1 MAIAAE
7 MSVLLALSGAAL
19 FGHNF
24 AGRYSALIAGTDHIG
39 FICLVAVHE
48 LLAPVHWVFHVL
60 ILSGVLYAV
69 CDRIRAAVT
78 LQRTLRTL
86 PTIEP
91 ESGDAFWA
99 ASLTAGLDPD
109 RVRIVD
115 RLPTP
120 AFTAGWWTPRVFVA
134 RSLADTLSPE
144 ELAAVL
150 EHEAAHVTRRDPFTF
165 AALRFISHILW
176 WLPAVRNLSDDV
188 VDEVELAADDR
199 AATHH
204 PLALASALLAL
215 ANWRSRLPGPVTAPG
230 IARVDLLD
238 RRVLRLVGEP
248 APIRTHVTR
257 RSIGWG
263 LAVLV
268 PLCLSGLV
276 MVHPLHAASTSQ
288 PHADHCAHHHG
299 VALRHLFCPGF
310 SAPLHATGQCPHTH
324 AAGAP
329 A

>member
-1 MAIAAE
+1 MSRLPSRGTRSHAWSERRHRVAIAAE
-7 MSVLLALSGAAL
+7 MAALLVLTGAAL

-24 AGRYSALIAGTDHIG
+24 AGRYSALLAETDHVG

-78 LQRTLRTL
+78 LQRTLRMLTA
-86 PTIEP
+86 IEP
-91 ESGDAFWA
+91 ELGDAFWT
-99 ASLTAGLDPD
+99 ASLTAGLNPD
-109 RVRIVD
+109 RVHIVD
-115 RLPTP
+115 QLPTP
-120 AFTAGWWTPRVFVA
+120 AFTTGCWAPRVYVA
-134 RSLADTLSPE
+134 RSLAHTLSPE

-165 AALRFISHILW
+165 AALRFISLILW

-199 AATHH
+199 AATHR

-230 IARVDLLD
+230 FARVNLLD
-238 RRVLRLVGEP
+238 RRVLRLVGK
-248 APIRTHVTR
+248 RGVR
-257 RSIGWG
+257 R
-263 LAVLV
+263 
-268 PLCLSGLV
+268 
-276 MVHPLHAASTSQ
+276 
-288 PHADHCAHHHG
+288 
-299 VALRHLFCPGF
+299 LR
-310 SAPLHATGQCPHTH
+310 
-324 AAGAP
+324 
-329 A
+329 